1 MKLANDQ
8 NVNDDL
14 IMVEQAFDSV
24 PVLQSAV
31 VQHLYASLLH
41 MPNVHEYVLLGHVD
55 EDEHEYTV
63 LTMIP
68 AAYVEAV
75 YFKKFL
81 NMN

>member
-1 MKLANDQ
+1 
-8 NVNDDL
+8 
-14 IMVEQAFDSV
+14 
-24 PVLQSAV
+24 
-31 VQHLYASLLH
+31 

-55 EDEHEYTV
+55 EDGHEYTV

-81 NMN
+81 NEEFIF